1 MATIA
6 AHQDLI
12 EVIAEEMARGVQTA
26 VDCWMTQI
34 DSALSDS
41 RLTRLG
47 RLNAVHEIVQN
58 YKLLTGKVQF
68 DSGESV
74 AHADIVDRRRPRQLA

>member
-12 EVIAEEMARGVQTA
+12 RVIAEEMACGVEAA

-34 DSALSDS
+34 DSALTDT
-41 RLTRLG
+41 RLTTLG
-47 RLNAVHEIVQN
+47 RLNAVHEIVEN

-68 DSGESV
+68 D
-74 AHADIVDRRRPRQLA
+74 

>member
-1 MATIA
+1 VATTA
-6 AHQDLI
+6 VKQDLI
-12 EVIAEEMARGVQTA
+12 RVIAEEMAFGVETA

-34 DSALSDS
+34 DSALSDT
-41 RLTRLG
+41 RLTTLG

-68 DSGESV
+68 D
-74 AHADIVDRRRPRQLA
+74 

>member
-1 MATIA
+1 
-6 AHQDLI
+6 
-12 EVIAEEMARGVQTA
+12 VIAEEMARGVQTA
-26 VDCWMTQI
+26 VDCWMKQI

-41 RLTRLG
+41 RLTTLG

-74 AHADIVDRRRPRQLA
+74 AHAEIVDRRRPRPLA

>member
-1 MATIA
+1 VATIA
-6 AHQDLI
+6 VKQDLI
-12 EVIAEEMARGVQTA
+12 RVIAEEMAFGVETA

-34 DSALSDS
+34 DSALSDT
-41 RLTRLG
+41 RLTTLG

-68 DSGESV
+68 D
-74 AHADIVDRRRPRQLA
+74 